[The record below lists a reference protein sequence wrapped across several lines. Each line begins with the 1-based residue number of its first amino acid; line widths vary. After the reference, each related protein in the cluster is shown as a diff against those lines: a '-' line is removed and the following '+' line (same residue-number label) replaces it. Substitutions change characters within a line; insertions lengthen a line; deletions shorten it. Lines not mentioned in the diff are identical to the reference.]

1 MRDVIQFDEGDSL
14 HIGEQGV
21 LAIRLKG
28 SEQLRPIALASS
40 VRWVQHRFAQDPD
53 GVFFQSEH
61 LAEWLGLVRDYL
73 DTTLQ

>member
-1 MRDVIQFDEGDSL
+1 MRDVLQFDDGDSL

-40 VRWVQHRFAQDPD
+40 VRWVQHRFAMKLIR
-53 GVFFQSEH
+53 SETGGGH
-61 LAEWLGLVRDYL
+61 EC
-73 DTTLQ
+73 